1 MSRTAL
7 PREPLVEALTAVWSA
22 VETLATAT
30 TDEQWRRAS
39 ILPGWTVGD
48 VVAHVMTTERMLLGD
63 PVPDVAADVEA
74 FDHVCNSIGAINERW
89 LEFYRTRDRATVLA
103 DYRDVIARRTA
114 ALAAMAQEDFDADSF
129 TPAGPDTYGRFMRIR
144 VFDCWMHQLDL
155 CDTLGVELVVD
166 PIPIVAAMYEI
177 FASMPYVVGKKA
189 GAPDGCR
196 VRFVI
201 EGPVPRTLN
210 IAVDGRAGI
219 VRELDRDPDLTLTF
233 NYTEFARLAGGRAT
247 GSQGAVVISG
257 DRELGEKVLA
267 DLAFVM

>member
-1 MSRTAL
+1 MSRTIL
-7 PREPLVEALTAVWSA
+7 PKEPLVEALSAVWSA
-22 VETLATAT
+22 VETLAASI
-30 TDEQWRRAS
+30 TDEQWRSAS
-39 ILPGWTVGD
+39 ILPGWSVGD

-63 PVPDVAADVEA
+63 PLPEVAADVDA
-74 FDHVCNSIGAINERW
+74 FDHVCNDIGVMNERW

-114 ALAAMAQEDFDADSF
+114 SLAAMTQEEWDADSF

-155 CDTLGVELVVD
+155 CDTLGVEMTTD
-166 PIPIVAAMYEI
+166 RIPIVAAMYEI
-177 FASMPYVVGKKA
+177 FESMPYVVGKKA
-189 GAPDGCR
+189 GAPDGSR
-196 VRFVI
+196 VRFVV

-233 NYTEFARLAGGRAT
+233 DYTEFARLAGGRAT
-247 GSQGAVVISG
+247 GSQGAVGISG
-257 DRELGEKVLA
+257 DRVLGEKVLA
-267 DLAFVM
+267 NLAFVM